1 MGVRL
6 VTKNNFK
13 IILKN
18 KDNHQIDVD
27 YELHHSALSEKWANK
42 IKHLKRVP
50 IDPIESGIDNVSD
63 IQQLYK
69 QFCEFAGLE
78 PIQFD
83 TFNQSTYNTLHK
95 IYEQQHEKLIKKKD
109 YHTILYKFHH
119 SIHYNEQPAEKNGR
133 AWNHRHGVMLHH
145 RPEAIQIG
153 WGIKE
158 GPLTEQFD
166 CHSYYADQLEQNN
179 IYQPWAELG
188 KKPFKYWSNKE
199 PNDQKRIN
207 ELCKPHKTLRAKFFI
222 SLKDITPKKFPP
234 DFIQWFNQYKKDW
247 ILEHKIKDYTE
258 IHQYSAPLL
267 AHTSNKQDLTG
278 YKFVRIES

>member
-1 MGVRL
+1 MVVRL

-27 YELHHSALSEKWANK
+27 YELHQSALSQKWANK

-50 IDPIESGIDNVSD
+50 IDPIESGLDNVSD
-63 IQQLYK
+63 IQQIYK

-95 IYEQQHEKLIKKKD
+95 IYEQQHEILSRKKD
-109 YHTILYKFHH
+109 NGILYKFHH
-119 SIHYNEQPAEKNGR
+119 SIHHNEAPATETS
-133 AWNHRHGVMLHH
+133 
-145 RPEAIQIG
+145 AITVG

-166 CHSYYADQLEQNN
+166 CDSYYADQLEQNN
-179 IYQPWAELG
+179 IYLPWAELG
-188 KKPFKYWSNKE
+188 KKPLNYWRDGE
-199 PNDQKRIN
+199 PNDQKRVN
-207 ELCKPHKTLRAKFFI
+207 ELCKPHKTFRAKFFI
-222 SLKDITPKKFPP
+222 SLKDSVPKKFTP

-247 ILEHKIKDYTE
+247 ILKHKIKDYTE

-278 YKFVRIES
+278 CKFVGIEL